1 MFKEGKVDIQGC
13 EGREAGVLL
22 PVRKVMEVR
31 ESLMSEKDELVAW
44 CTREW
49 HQDVAVLIWV
59 VEVAFQPQISVS
71 QDAPFFVQDLKHVAV
86 RENILVS

>member
-1 MFKEGKVDIQGC
+1 
-13 EGREAGVLL
+13 
-22 PVRKVMEVR
+22 MEVR